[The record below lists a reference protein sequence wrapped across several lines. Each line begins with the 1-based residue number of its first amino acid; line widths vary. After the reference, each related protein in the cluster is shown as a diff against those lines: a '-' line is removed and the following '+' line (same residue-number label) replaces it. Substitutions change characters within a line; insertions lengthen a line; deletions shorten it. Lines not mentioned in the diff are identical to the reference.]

1 MQTQKITYLQ
11 VCAFPRPNS
20 IICLADAPAIKVY
33 NRTLDGFILCGRVLM
48 EFSWRG
54 IGRNRTSSCLSASS
68 ATGRRTH
75 LSHSVKVYA
84 AHHMIVLK
92 SHENTLRVLTLVSKD
107 GASYFNIR
115 GSTVLTMFSGS
126 SRRRARD
133 YLYSCRDRKSKS
145 RKEPEFASETFGERY
160 ARMPDLNIGLTTMC
174 K

>member
-1 MQTQKITYLQ
+1 
-11 VCAFPRPNS
+11 
-20 IICLADAPAIKVY
+20 
-33 NRTLDGFILCGRVLM
+33 
-48 EFSWRG
+48 
-54 IGRNRTSSCLSASS
+54 
-68 ATGRRTH
+68 
-75 LSHSVKVYA
+75 
-84 AHHMIVLK
+84 MIVLK